1 MYQSYIT
8 ASEYVEMG
16 YSTIPVE
23 YLDKYLKKASRQID
37 TLTFN
42 RIVKRGFN
50 NLTEFQQEIIKE
62 VCAEQASFIYE
73 NEDAIESVLSS
84 YTINGVSMTWGGGMN
99 VIIEGGVPTQKTLY
113 SLLEQTGLCCRL
125 SR

>member
-1 MYQSYIT
+1 MYQSYIS
-8 ASEYVEMG
+8 ASEYASMG
-16 YSTIPVE
+16 YTAIPT
-23 YLDKYLKKASRQID
+23 DQRAKYLIKASRQID

-42 RIVKRGFN
+42 RIVKRGFV
-50 NLTEFQQEIIKE
+50 NLTEFQQDIIKE
-62 VCAEQASFIYE
+62 VCAEQADFIYE

>member
-16 YSTIPVE
+16 YSAIPVE
-23 YLDKYLKKASRQID
+23 QLPLWLKKASRQID

-42 RIVKRGFN
+42 RIVKRGFEH
-50 NLTEFQQEIIKE
+50 LTEFQQEIIKE

-73 NEDAIESVLSS
+73 NADAIESVLSN